1 MAEGWRDGGRAEV
14 RIGEGI
20 WQKDGGRAE
29 VRIGEEIWQKD
40 GGMGE
45 EQK

>member
-1 MAEGWRDGGRAEV
+1 MEGWGKSRSENRRGNMAEGWR
-14 RIGEGI
+14 
-20 WQKDGGRAE
+20 DGGRAE

-40 GGMGE
+40 GVMGE